1 MYFEKHVC
9 NSRTTEPERSL
20 WRPATSKSPQR
31 CKVASPPPPAHCPRS
46 TSRVVRIVRLQRH
59 CCEVAISRECR
70 RHSKCIQREAVVD
83 GPLPPSTSTQQRPLA
98 HDAEASRRDSA
109 SAEGTVA
116 SRGAASAET
125 ASRRAPCATAHDGRL
140 VADVPL
146 QNQLKQDTS
155 KCATSRCSRAP
166 QRKSTRCTRRCAP
179 RSCATR
185 LRRAR
190 APQGDRHVRHMQN
203 FRFSPI
209 NGQETAA
216 TGH

>member
-1 MYFEKHVC
+1 MYFDEKHV
-9 NSRTTEPERSL
+9 SRTTEPERSL
-20 WRPATSKSPQR
+20 WRPATSLQGR
-31 CKVASPPPPAHCPRS
+31 PPPSPCALPSLHLARS
-46 TSRVVRIVRLQRH
+46 SHR
-59 CCEVAISRECR
+59 AISAPLLRSSHLARVPPPFKMYPARSGR
-70 RHSKCIQREAVVD
+70 RWSTATVDVHAAEAARTRRRSVQEGLSKRGGHSGVARSSVGGNGESTCAMCDAARW
-83 GPLPPSTSTQQRPLA
+83 PPTSITKSTQL
-98 HDAEASRRDSA
+98 
-109 SAEGTVA
+109 
-116 SRGAASAET
+116 
-125 ASRRAPCATAHDGRL
+125 
-140 VADVPL
+140 
-146 QNQLKQDTS
+146 DTS

-166 QRKSTRCTRRCAP
+166 QRKSTRCTRRCAH

>member
-31 CKVASPPPPAHCPRS
+31 CKVAFPPPPAHCPRS

-70 RHSKCIQREAVVD
+70 CHSKCIQREAVVD

-98 HDAEASRRDSA
+98 HDAESSRRDSA

-125 ASRRAPCATAHDGRL
+125 ASRRAPCATPHDGRRR
-140 VADVPL
+140 PL
-146 QNQLKQDTS
+146 QNQLNWGTS
-155 KCATSRCSRAP
+155 KCATSRCSRVP
-166 QRKSTRCTRRCAP
+166 QRKSTRCTRRCAH

>member
-116 SRGAASAET
+116 SRGAGK
-125 ASRRAPCATAHDGRL
+125 RR
-140 VADVPL
+140 VDVRHVRRRTMAGWPPTSVTKST
-146 QNQLKQDTS
+146 QLDTS

-166 QRKSTRCTRRCAP
+166 QRKSTRCTRRCAH

>member
-59 CCEVAISRECR
+59 CCEVAIFARVPPPFKMYPARSGR
-70 RHSKCIQREAVVD
+70 RWSTATVD
-83 GPLPPSTSTQQRPLA
+83 VHA
-98 HDAEASRRDSA
+98 AEAARTRRRSVQ
-109 SAEGTVA
+109 EGLSKRGGHSGVA
-116 SRGAASAET
+116 RSSVGGNGESTCAMCDAARWPVG
-125 ASRRAPCATAHDGRL
+125 RRR
-140 VADVPL
+140 PL
-146 QNQLKQDTS
+146 QNQLNWGTS

-216 TGH
+216 NGH